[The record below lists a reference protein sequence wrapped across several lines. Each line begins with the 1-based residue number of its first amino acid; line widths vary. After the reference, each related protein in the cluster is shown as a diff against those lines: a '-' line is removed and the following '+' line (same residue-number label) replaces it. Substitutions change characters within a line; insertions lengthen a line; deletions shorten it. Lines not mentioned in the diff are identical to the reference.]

1 MIVPS
6 GVTGRFC
13 RWSLLKSGQFP
24 YLNALMKSLLRGTF
38 ARKLVTPSPYSAQP
52 DTDKAVRVSVAQ
64 YQRGIVI

>member
-13 RWSLLKSGQFP
+13 RWSLLKSGLFP
-24 YLNALMKSLLRGTF
+24 YLNALMKSLLCGTF

-52 DTDKAVRVSVAQ
+52 DTDIPVSVAQ